1 MSEIRKLA
9 GSDLGKTQPN
19 IINLLAHTLLDDEEV
34 KDYMKNRRNKR
45 ARYNTKVKTHNI
57 IDKLGL
63 DFYYDDWDFKIVLDK
78 NDSRIMSL
86 EDSLKDLDLKIIK
99 TNQNENKVMIHL
111 IL

>member
-19 IINLLAHTLLDDEEV
+19 IINLLAYSLLDDEEV
-34 KDYMKNRRNKR
+34 KDYMKVRRNKR
-45 ARYNTKVKTHNI
+45 ERYNTKVKTHNI

-63 DFYYDDWDFKIVLDK
+63 EFYYDDWDFKIVLDK
-78 NDSRIMSL
+78 NDNRITTL
-86 EDSLKDLDLKIIK
+86 ENSLKDLDLKIVK
-99 TNQNENKVMIHL
+99 NDQDENNIMIHL